1 MEGHMLSNVNDNRG
15 MTFDVDET
23 LFFEK
28 GQGISEMM
36 SISLEPDILVQSY
49 NDYVQ
54 VRGLIILQ
62 GEYRK
67 ENVVE
72 ESIPPLHSNQNI
84 KYIEKVLNLE
94 DGIASF
100 SHRIPVE
107 VSIPTYRVDNIK
119 DIMVVVESFD
129 YELPNQHVLKVHSS
143 LLIYGIKDAEQVVST
158 EDLVIEEKPKKEE
171 IGKEMEVTNESMT
184 TNENHSSSSHK
195 VEVNSDNRKNFSKQQ
210 VQDIENQ
217 TEVEEQSNPDVEGEV
232 KESVDKKMDGEEIDI
247 QLKENIHKEDDME
260 ENNKDVLFLT
270 EFFAEEEEDTYT
282 KLKIHITQEDDTIE
296 SIAKRYE
303 IPTIKLMQDN
313 NLTNYQLE
321 EGQLLNIG

>member
-1 MEGHMLSNVNDNRG
+1 

-54 VRGLIILQ
+54 VRGLIVLQ

-67 ENVVE
+67 ENAHE
-72 ESIPPLHSNQNI
+72 ENVPPTNQNI
-84 KYIEKVLNLE
+84 NYIEKVIDLE
-94 DGIASF
+94 EGIASF

-129 YELPNQHVLKVHSS
+129 YELPNQHLLKISSS
-143 LLIYGIKDAEQVVST
+143 LHIYGINDADQVST
-158 EDLVIEEKPKKEE
+158 TEDVVIEEKPIKGEETGKQMKE
-171 IGKEMEVTNESMT
+171 IKESMATNEVHSPALNKG
-184 TNENHSSSSHK
+184 NEKSENKETAPEQHDQDGGNK
-195 VEVNSDNRKNFSKQQ
+195 VVD
-210 VQDIENQ
+210 
-217 TEVEEQSNPDVEGEV
+217 EEQSNPDVEIEAN
-232 KESVDKKMDGEEIDI
+232 ESVNKKVDGKEIDI
-247 QLKENIHKEDDME
+247 QLKESKHGEEEME
-260 ENNKDVLFLT
+260 EDQKDVLFLT
-270 EFFAEEEEDTYT
+270 EFFSEGEEDTYT

-303 IPTIKLMQDN
+303 IPTTTLMKDN
-313 NLTNYQLE
+313 DLTNYQLE
-321 EGQLLNIG
+321 EGQLLNIGTKPNE